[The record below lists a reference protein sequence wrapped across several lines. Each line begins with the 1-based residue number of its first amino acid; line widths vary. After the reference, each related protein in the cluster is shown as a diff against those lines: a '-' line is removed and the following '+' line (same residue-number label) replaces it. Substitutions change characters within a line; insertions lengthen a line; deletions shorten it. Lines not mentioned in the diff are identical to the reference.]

1 MISLRLLNN
10 TNTQLELIILNGLRS
25 FFQSNLDANCSE
37 LLDRADENLQRI
49 KAKKKSKPSNYRHLR
64 VKYKLNLE
72 KRDRKL

>member
-10 TNTQLELIILNGLRS
+10 TNTQLELIILNGLRSEKNVDEIFS

-49 KAKKKSKPSNYRHLR
+49 KAKKNLSHLTIAI
-64 VKYKLNLE
+64 
-72 KRDRKL
+72 